1 LLWNPRAG
9 PNGRIDV
16 GDVGA
21 AGDARQGETIT
32 AGDDGGMGQGRAAA

>member
-9 PNGRIDV
+9 LNGRI
-16 GDVGA
+16 DVGA

-32 AGDDGGMGQGRAAA
+32 AGDDGGMGQGRAAARE